1 MPSSLENAFG
11 ELRSLRKQDRGRD
24 LSSHIEAMLSQPWPE
39 DEARVLRG
47 ELIGELH
54 RHDRHAEAEA
64 LLRAEI
70 DREPQEPFHSL
81 CLAEHFH
88 YYAVNLS
95 KSLKHVADAIA
106 KAEVDGKFMYQALG
120 VQARLAIEAQDWPL
134 LEASLRGL
142 ATYEHT
148 PGNAD
153 VFPETDFL
161 TRIPARSVAD
171 DVLSSYVERVEYLRS
186 INYSTMHGPRNP
198 SR

>member
-11 ELRSLRKQDRGRD
+11 ELRRLRKQARGRD
-24 LSSHIEAMLSQPWPE
+24 LTPQIEALLSQPWTE

-54 RHDRHAEAEA
+54 RHDRHAEAEV

-70 DREPQEPFHSL
+70 EREPQEPFHYL

-88 YYAVNLS
+88 YYHVDLS
-95 KSLKHVADAIA
+95 QSLKHVAQAIA
-106 KAEVDGKFMYQALG
+106 KAAVDGKFMYQALG

-134 LEASLRGL
+134 LEASLRSL

-161 TRIPARSVAD
+161 SRIPAGTVAD
-171 DVLSSYVERVEYLRS
+171 DTLSSYLERVEYLRS
-186 INYSTMHGPRNP
+186 INYSTMHGPRNQ